1 MSKQGLR
8 LHKNANSL
16 YAGRAS
22 SHSLSAQTFAIK
34 VARWVFR
41 EAFPQKYEGPR
52 LNARSSEV
60 AIETLV
66 ICCESLE
73 REE

>member
-1 MSKQGLR
+1 
-8 LHKNANSL
+8 
-16 YAGRAS
+16 
-22 SHSLSAQTFAIK
+22 LSAQTFAIK
-34 VARWVFR
+34 VARLVFR
-41 EAFPQKYEGPR
+41 EGFPQKYEGPR
-52 LNARSSEV
+52 LNASSSEV

>member
-1 MSKQGLR
+1 VIIL
-8 LHKNANSL
+8 LDDA
-16 YAGRAS
+16 RAP
-22 SHSLSAQTFAIK
+22 

-52 LNARSSEV
+52 LNAKGSEV